1 VLQHCV
7 PVLTASALSKSF
19 GPHTVLDG
27 ISVSIHQGERV
38 GLVGRNGSGKSTLAK
53 ILAAE
58 EVADQGELSVRR
70 GARVMYL
77 AQEPALDPE
86 ASALDTVL
94 AGLTGW
100 WAAKQRHDRA
110 SAQLA
115 RGEDMTN
122 ALKEQSDAQAEL
134 EHHGGFDVSHRALA
148 VLSALSVG
156 EPDKRVGGMS
166 GGERRRVALARLL
179 VAEPEL
185 AILDEPTNH
194 LDIHAIEWLETHLA
208 DQYRGAVLLISHD
221 RYFLDGV
228 VDRTL
233 EVEGGKL
240 YGYQGGF
247 ADYLR
252 GKAERMALLERTEQ
266 NRQNFLRKELDWLS
280 RSPPARTTKQ
290 QARIERAQEA
300 IESRPAAQVK
310 KLDLQLAAS
319 SGGKTIL
326 NLENLG
332 LDAPEGGRPLI
343 RGLTLHLTQGER
355 VGILGANGAG
365 KSTLLRAILGEHPLC
380 EGSITRGK
388 NAKIA
393 YLSQHRSGLDED
405 KSILEN
411 VAEGRSH
418 VSVAG
423 KQVHA
428 MTYLESFLFRGPE
441 VRKPVKALSGGE
453 RTRVALA
460 MLLQKETSLLL
471 LDEPTNDLDL
481 DTLAALESLLLE
493 HDVTA
498 IVVTHDRWF
507 LDRIATSILWF
518 QGEQR
523 VLRFVGNYSNI
534 AAQREAL
541 ERERA
546 ERERARPTRSEAA
559 PSPAKKKPGLSYKEQ
574 KELEQIES
582 VIAACDARVNE
593 LEQLLADPALYQ
605 TRRDEA
611 PALRSEL
618 EQKRAESERLMNR
631 WAELEEKRSS

>member
-1 VLQHCV
+1 V
-7 PVLTASALSKSF
+7 PVLTASTLTKSF
-19 GPHTVLDG
+19 GPHSVLDG
-27 ISVSIHQGERV
+27 VDLSIHQGERV

-53 ILAAE
+53 ILAGE
-58 EVADQGELSVRR
+58 ETADTGELSLRR

-77 AQEPALDPE
+77 AQEPALDAE
-86 ASALDTVL
+86 RSALETVL
-94 AGLTGW
+94 AGLSSW
-100 WAAKQRHDRA
+100 WAAKQRHDQA
-110 SAQLA
+110 SAELS
-115 RGEDMTN
+115 RGENMTS
-122 ALKEQSDAQAEL
+122 ALTAQSEAQAEL
-134 EHHGGFDVSHRALA
+134 ERHGGFDVSHRALA

-156 EPDKRVGGMS
+156 EPDKLVGTMS

-194 LDIHAIEWLETHLA
+194 LDIDAIEWLETHLA

-233 EVEGGKL
+233 EVEAGKL

-252 GKAERMALLERTEQ
+252 GKAERMALAERTEQ

-300 IESRPAAQVK
+300 IGNRPAAQVK
-310 KLDLQLAAS
+310 KLDLALATA
-319 SGGKTIL
+319 SGGKSIL
-326 NLENLG
+326 DLENVG
-332 LDAPEGGRPLI
+332 IDAPDGGRPLI
-343 RGLTLHLTQGER
+343 SGLTLHLTQGER
-355 VGILGANGAG
+355 IGVLGKNGAG
-365 KSTLLRAILGEHPLC
+365 KSTLLRAILGEHPLR
-380 EGSITRGK
+380 EGRLTRGK

-405 KSILEN
+405 KSILDN
-411 VAEGRSH
+411 VAEGRSY

-423 KQVHA
+423 KEVHA

-460 MLLQKETSLLL
+460 KLLRQETSLLL

-518 QGEQR
+518 QGEER
-523 VLRFVGNYSNI
+523 VVRFVGNYSNV
-534 AAQREAL
+534 AGQREAL
-541 ERERA
+541 AREQSDA
-546 ERERARPTRSEAA
+546 ARARSLVREAA
-559 PSPAKKKPGLSYKEQ
+559 APAPPAKKKAGLSYKEQ
-574 KELEQIES
+574 KELDQIES
-582 VIAACDARVNE
+582 VIAACDARVSE
-593 LEQLLADPALYQ
+593 LEALLADPALYQ
-605 TRRDEA
+605 TRRDDV
-611 PALRSEL
+611 PALRGEL
-618 EQKRAESERLMNR
+618 DEKRAESERLMNR
-631 WAELEEKRSS
+631 WAELEEKRGG